1 MAASIYRFGAFTL
14 NPSTRELHKDGERI
28 ALPPRAFTCL
38 LKLIEQRQRALGRDE
53 LIATLWRHGAA
64 SDVQL
69 GQLVVQCRRALDDDG
84 QRQWA
89 IRTVAGFGYQWAAAT
104 VAGEPAAELPAAD
117 VLAAPAAASL
127 PLDDAPRR
135 GRRAA
140 GFAAAALLALATAAV
155 AIVGA
160 SRRGPP
166 AAAAGAERV
175 VVLPLAAAQ
184 GEESW
189 LRLGGMDLIA
199 ERLRR
204 GGLVVQPSEQTV
216 GQLRVL
222 GESGDAAARDPAAA
236 LRRVAPAAILV
247 TGSIEHRQARWV
259 AQLRALRDGQP
270 ASAASDEDATPTG
283 ALRGAA
289 DRLVAALGR
298 VPAAAIETESV
309 AETLQRAQAA
319 LLANQIDTARTI
331 LLADARL
338 AHDAPRLRLQLA
350 EVDIR
355 AGRLDDAR
363 AALEALLAAADGDA
377 VFRGQLY
384 AARGLVAVRSGEYA
398 DAGRWF
404 GEGIQVLGD
413 APEPQLRGRLHNGR
427 AVSRTSLEDYS
438 AALLDYGLARDA
450 FQRAGDEGGVARV
463 DGNIGAMELLRA
475 HPAQAEPYLTAAIA
489 RFETL
494 GLVQERIGELQLLFE
509 ARRAQLDNA
518 RAWEAMDASWAQR
531 GRVPSP
537 YSRLSMRLYR
547 TQQLLQQGRHNEA
560 GELLDDPANDGR
572 PADVAENERIRLLRA
587 ELAWRRGDGAAALA
601 ELEPVPAG
609 ALASADSDLIRAD
622 VELLRA
628 RIERTLGRRDAP
640 PAAADAGSGLA
651 AAPNARTPLRLAVA
665 ANRAWAADQADTAA
679 RRFGEAFA
687 LAQAQGVP
695 LTILRV
701 AQDYVDFLLAQ
712 GRVGDAAVISNQVAL
727 WAPLDYDAA
736 LVQLAVAR
744 AQGRREAWAGAFE
757 TARRLAGERVIP
769 RALGVAPP

>member
-1 MAASIYRFGAFTL
+1 MPASIYRFGAFTL
-14 NPSTRELHKDGERI
+14 NASTRELHKDGARI
-28 ALPPRAFTCL
+28 ALPPRAFACL
-38 LKLIEQRQRALGRDE
+38 LKLIEQRERALGRDE
-53 LIATLWRHGAA
+53 LIAALWRHGAA

-84 QRQWA
+84 QTQWA
-89 IRTVAGFGYQWAAAT
+89 IRTVAGFGYQWSAAT
-104 VAGEPAAELPAAD
+104 VVEESPPVAMVEEAGATPPPAVP
-117 VLAAPAAASL
+117 LAT
-127 PLDDAPRR
+127 DATPRPR
-135 GRRAA
+135 RRAA
-140 GFAAAALLALATAAV
+140 AILAVAALVALAAAA
-155 AIVGA
+155 AIVGVP
-160 SRRGPP
+160 RRAEPEI
-166 AAAAGAERV
+166 AADAERV
-175 VVLPLAAAQ
+175 IVLPLAAGD

-204 GGLVVQPSEQTV
+204 GGFVVQPSEQTV
-216 GQLRVL
+216 GQLRAL
-222 GESGDAAARDPAAA
+222 DESGATTQDPAAA
-236 LRRVAPAAILV
+236 LHRLAPAATLV
-247 TGSIEHRQARWV
+247 EGSIEHRQARWL
-259 AQLRALRDGQP
+259 AQVRTARDGRP
-270 ASAASDEDATPTG
+270 GSAASHEDATPTG

-298 VPAAAIETESV
+298 VPAAALETESV

-319 LLANQIDTARTI
+319 LLANQIDTARSI

-338 AHDAPRLRLQLA
+338 ARDAPRLRLQLA

-363 AALEALLAAADGDA
+363 AALEELLAAPGGDA
-377 VFRGQLY
+377 VFRGQLF

-398 DAGRWF
+398 DAGHWF
-404 GEGIQVLGD
+404 GEGIQTLGD
-413 APEPQLRGRLHNGR
+413 AAEPQLRGRLHNGR

-438 AALLDYGLARDA
+438 AALLDYGIARDA
-450 FQRAGDEGGVARV
+450 FRRAGDEGGVARV

-475 HPAQAEPYLTAAIA
+475 HPAQAEPYLVAAIA

-531 GRVPSP
+531 ARVPSP

-601 ELEPVPAG
+601 ELEPVPGG

-628 RIERTLGRRDAP
+628 RIERALGRRDAA
-640 PAAADAGSGLA
+640 PAEADAGSALA
-651 AAPNARTPLRLAVA
+651 AAPNARTPLRLAAA
-665 ANRAWAADQADTAA
+665 ANRAWAADHGDTAA

-687 LAQAQGVP
+687 LAQAQGVA

-712 GRVGDAAVISNQVAL
+712 GRVDDAAVISNQVAL
-727 WAPLDYDAA
+727 WAPVDYDAA

-744 AQGRREAWAGAFE
+744 AQGRREAWAAAFE

-769 RALGVAPP
+769 RAPGVAPP